1 MSQQPHIADRY
12 SLSTALFGMM
22 VLALGM
28 GIGRFLY
35 TPMLPVLLAE
45 GRFTFSELSWIASVN
60 YAGYLVGSLLFSF
73 GLFHLPGRLRPMLLS
88 SAVATGGLI
97 LAMALFSNP
106 MAVMLVRFLAGVA
119 SAGMLIFGS
128 TLVLQHTR
136 NPFVIASLFSGVGV
150 GIALGNEYVIAGL
163 HFALSSH
170 ALWIWAAAFSV
181 VLAMLLALLLPSP
194 AHALPATIL
203 AKSDPQPMRWW
214 LLALLYGLAG
224 FGYIIVA
231 TYLPLMAKDAGSPLL
246 TVHLWTLVGISIVP
260 GCFGWMWAAKRWGV
274 LQCLTAN
281 LVIQAACVLLTLASG
296 SPLLLVLSSVGFGA
310 TFMGTTSLVMT
321 LARQLMVPGNLNL
334 LGFVTL
340 TYGIGQILGPLLTTL
355 LGSGTRAITD
365 ATLCGALAL
374 FIAATISALQC
385 YKQKRLLA
393 CRINDIH

>member
-1 MSQQPHIADRY
+1 MSQQPHHLADRF
-12 SLSTALFGMM
+12 SFSTALFGMM

-45 GRFTFSELSWIASVN
+45 GRFSFSELSWIASVN

-73 GLFHLPGRLRPMLLS
+73 GLFHLPGRLRPLLFT
-88 SAVATGGLI
+88 SAVATGILI
-97 LAMALFSNP
+97 LAMAALTHP
-106 MAVMLVRFLAGVA
+106 VGVMLARFLAGVA

-128 TLVLQHTR
+128 TLILQHTR
-136 NPFVIASLFSGVGV
+136 HPFVVASLFSGVGV

-163 HFALSSH
+163 QLAFTSQT
-170 ALWIWAAAFSV
+170 LWTGAAAFSGLLV
-181 VLAMLLALLLPSP
+181 VLLVLLLPSR
-194 AHALPATIL
+194 AHAIPPAPL
-203 AKSDPQPMRWW
+203 AKAKHQPMRWW
-214 LLALLYGLAG
+214 LLAILYGLAG

-246 TVHLWTLVGISIVP
+246 TVHLWTLVGLSIVP
-260 GCFGWMWAAKRWGV
+260 GCFGWLWAAKRWGV

-281 LVIQAACVLLTLASG
+281 LVIQGACVLLTLASG
-296 SPLLLVLSSVGFGA
+296 SPTLLVLSSIGFGA

-321 LARQLMVPGNLNL
+321 LARQLSVPGNLNL

-340 TYGIGQILGPLLTTL
+340 TYGIGQILGPLLTTFFA
-355 LGSGTRAITD
+355 SGTEAITR

-374 FIAATISALQC
+374 MIAALISVAQLYQ
-385 YKQKRLLA
+385 QKRLLR
-393 CRINDIH
+393 CRAK